1 MSGSVTY
8 EVRYSNEGHIMS
20 TRAKSASTKP
30 VAGPSK
36 SNSKLPS
43 FPVLVGTCLGYTAY
57 RGFAPLSELA
67 KISDAD
73 IFDQDKNKLGTQRN
87 LSVQHAR
94 KAYEY
99 VSATDRAF
107 YPEMILNV
115 RDKAYVNFSALYD
128 HGDVQFGM
136 LTLKEHPKNASAII
150 VSRLDGNHRL
160 WFADGHE
167 RGMAPVGRPVS
178 FCLLTI
184 EDREKELELFRD
196 INDNQMGMNTS
207 HLQNITARL
216 LGDKLLKVQNPAS
229 YIVQKLMKDK
239 TSPLYR
245 RVHQG
250 GKVQKGATLSGLTIA
265 NLTSAI
271 RDMLTRSAKLAQ
283 FPDADAQYQVIKNF
297 WIAVKEWL
305 PKAWNSPRD
314 YAIFKGVGLYAISY
328 VGIEVIDRSLLKGK
342 FSSDD
347 MLVYLKQMPPES
359 LASGGTAAYS
369 GRGGG
374 RKLANDLIAN
384 LEEEGE
390 VSLSKL
396 QKLILSEA

>member
-1 MSGSVTY
+1 M
-8 EVRYSNEGHIMS
+8 
-20 TRAKSASTKP
+20 ATK
-30 VAGPSK
+30 SK
-36 SNSKLPS
+36 SESKSTLPT
-43 FPVLVGTCLGYTAY
+43 FPVLVGTCLGYPAF
-57 RGFAPLSELA
+57 RGFAPLSEL
-67 KISDAD
+67 SRVSRAD
-73 IFDQDKNKLGTQRN
+73 IFDQDSNRLGTQRN
-87 LSVQHAR
+87 LSLQHAR
-94 KAYEY
+94 KAYQY
-99 VSATDRAF
+99 VSGTTSAF

-115 RDKAYVNFSALYD
+115 RDDSYVKFRPIQEE
-128 HGDVQFGM
+128 GDVQFG
-136 LTLKEHPKNASAII
+136 TLEFTKDPAKAGKIV

-167 RGMAPVGRPVS
+167 KGMDPVSRPVS

-184 EDREKELELFRD
+184 PDREKELELFRD

-216 LGDKLLKVQNPAS
+216 LGDKLLKVQNPAL
-229 YIVQKLMKDK
+229 YIVQKLIKDK
-239 TSPLYR
+239 ASPLHGR
-245 RVHQG
+245 IHEG

-265 NLTSAI
+265 NLTSAV
-271 RDMLTRSAKLAQ
+271 RDMLARSTKLAQ
-283 FPDADAQYQVIKNF
+283 FPDADAQYKVVENY
-297 WIAVKEWL
+297 WIAVKKWL

-328 VGIEVIDRSLLKGK
+328 VGVEVIDRCLLKGK

-347 MLVYLKQMPPES
+347 MLEYLKQMPPES
-359 LASGGTAAYS
+359 LASGGTAAYA

-396 QKLILSEA
+396 QKLILSEE

>member
-1 MSGSVTY
+1 MTKKKKARTSV
-8 EVRYSNEGHIMS
+8 VRLS
-20 TRAKSASTKP
+20 
-30 VAGPSK
+30 VAA
-36 SNSKLPS
+36 
-43 FPVLVGTCLGYTAY
+43 GTCLGYEAY
-57 RGFAPLSELA
+57 RGFAPLSLLA
-67 KISDAD
+67 RISRAD
-73 IFDQDKNKLGTQRN
+73 IFDQDKNRSGTQRN
-87 LSVQHAR
+87 LNLQHAR
-94 KAYEY
+94 RAYKY
-99 VSATDRAF
+99 VAETASAF

-115 RDKAYVNFSALYD
+115 RNKSYIHFTASSQGEGKVK
-128 HGDVQFGM
+128 FG
-136 LTLKEHPKNASAII
+136 TLAFVKDPTETQTII

-167 RGMAPVGRPVS
+167 KSMRPVNRMVS
-178 FCLLTI
+178 FCLLAI

-216 LGDKLLKVQNPAS
+216 LGDKLLKVQNPAL
-229 YIVQKLMKDK
+229 YIVQRLIKDK
-239 TSPLYR
+239 KSPLYK
-245 RVHQG
+245 RVHEG
-250 GKVQKGATLSGLTIA
+250 GQAQKGATLSGLTIA
-265 NLTSAI
+265 NLRSAI
-271 RDMLTRSAKLAQ
+271 SDMLTRSAKLAQ
-283 FPDADAQYQVIKNF
+283 FPDADAQYKVIRNYWDALK
-297 WIAVKEWL
+297 KWL

-347 MLVYLKQMPPES
+347 MLEYLKQMPSEP
-359 LASGGTAAYS
+359 LAKGATAAYS

-396 QKLILSEA
+396 QRLILSEA

>member
-1 MSGSVTY
+1 
-8 EVRYSNEGHIMS
+8 MS
-20 TRAKSASTKP
+20 TTR
-30 VAGPSK
+30 SK
-36 SNSKLPS
+36 HGTQDKLPR
-43 FPVLVGTCLGYTAY
+43 FFVLVGTCLGYEAF

-67 KISDAD
+67 QISDAD
-73 IFDQDKNKLGTQRN
+73 IFDQDNNRLGTQRN
-87 LSVQHAR
+87 LSLQHAR

-99 VSATDRAF
+99 VSGTEKAF

-115 RDKAYVNFSALYD
+115 RDKSYVTLVPLQEE
-128 HGDVQFGM
+128 GGVKFG
-136 LTLKEHPKNASAII
+136 TLAFTKDPTKAGKII

-167 RGMAPVGRPVS
+167 KGMDPISRSVS

-216 LGDKLLKVQNPAS
+216 LGDKLLKVQNPAL
-229 YIVQKLMKDK
+229 YIVQQLMKDK
-239 TSPLYR
+239 TSPLYH
-245 RVHQG
+245 RVHEG

-265 NLTSAI
+265 NLTSAV
-271 RDMLTRSAKLAQ
+271 RDMLTRSTKLAQ
-283 FPDADAQYQVIKNF
+283 FPDADAQYRVIKNF
-297 WIAVKEWL
+297 WIALKKWL

-342 FSSDD
+342 FSSDN
-347 MLVYLKQMPPES
+347 MLEYLKQIPS
-359 LASGGTAAYS
+359 DALASGGTTAYS

-396 QKLILSEA
+396 QRLILSEA

>member
-1 MSGSVTY
+1 MA
-8 EVRYSNEGHIMS
+8 NKK
-20 TRAKSASTKP
+20 TRTAELAQFP
-30 VAGPSK
+30 VVAGK
-36 SNSKLPS
+36 
-43 FPVLVGTCLGYTAY
+43 CLGYEAY

-67 KISDAD
+67 RISEAD
-73 IFDQDKNKLGTQRN
+73 IFDQDHNRLGTQRN
-87 LSVQHAR
+87 LSLVHAR
-94 KAYEY
+94 KAYQY
-99 VSATDRAF
+99 VSTTESAF

-115 RDKAYVNFSALYD
+115 RDRSFITFTPARARNRPSAERGAVMFGILAFVKD
-128 HGDVQFGM
+128 PMRSGDIV
-136 LTLKEHPKNASAII
+136 

-167 RGMAPVGRPVS
+167 RGMEPIDRSVS
-178 FCLLTI
+178 FCLLAL

-216 LGDKLLKVQNPAS
+216 LGDKLLKVQNPAL
-229 YIVQKLMKDK
+229 YIVQRLMKEK

-245 RVHQG
+245 RVHEG
-250 GKVQKGATLSGLTIA
+250 GKVQKGATLSGLTTA
-265 NLTSAI
+265 NLRSAI
-271 RDMLTRSAKLAQ
+271 GDMLTRSAKLAQ
-283 FPDADAQYQVIKNF
+283 FPDADAQYNVIKNY
-297 WIAVKEWL
+297 WIALKKWL
-305 PKAWNSPRD
+305 PKAWNSPRE

-347 MLVYLKQMPPES
+347 MLAYLKQMPSEP
-359 LASGGTAAYS
+359 LAKGQTAAYA

-396 QKLILSEA
+396 QKLILSEG